1 MARKTKVSV
10 VPLEGRDKGK
20 HFLITEMPASQ
31 AEKWAARAIFA
42 LGRAGVEMPPDMMGA
57 GMGLIA
63 VFGIQAIA
71 QLRFED
77 AEPLMDEMFG
87 CVQAMPDPKT
97 PAIMRPLIEDDI
109 EEVGTRA
116 WLRSEVIEL
125 HTGFSIADAVWASL
139 QETTDQGEDRD
150 RPTSGPMSTSQP
162 QSGRFFRRS

>member
-1 MARKTKVSV
+1 MARKTKISV
-10 VPLEGRDKGK
+10 VQLDGRDKGK

-42 LGRAGVEMPPDMMGA
+42 LGRSGVEVPPDMMGA

-71 QLRFED
+71 QLRYED

-87 CVQAMPDPKT
+87 CIQVLPDSKKPE
-97 PAIMRPLIEDDI
+97 IVRPLIEDDI
-109 EEVGTRA
+109 EEVATRA

-125 HTGFSIADAVWASL
+125 HTGFSIADAIWASL
-139 QETTDQGEDRD
+139 NETTDQDRA
-150 RPTSGPMSTSQP
+150 RQTSGDTSTSQP
-162 QSGRFFRRS
+162 PSGRLFRRG